1 MKLTDRPARS
11 IVRAIAGAAE
21 RWSDGDF
28 SPRVRLLDAVAARTG
43 YSLPVV
49 EYALDRIFLSLGEN
63 AIAETIARELGSLD
77 ALDRFVERGALPRAR
92 ALPLGSICIVSSRT
106 TIGVAIFPAI
116 FALCAKCDVL
126 VKDRD
131 DGLVGAFFAT
141 LRDELDEFE
150 TAARA
155 TTWDGRHEAADL
167 GAFDG
172 VVAFG
177 SDAALA
183 HLRDGVSPAA
193 RFIPY
198 GSKASAGYAGRDAL
212 ATQTG
217 ARDVA
222 RGAARDLVLYESEGC
237 LSLHALFV
245 ERGAAVT
252 PDAFTAL
259 LAAEIERAEVEF
271 PLGTRSADASARLA
285 QRRDLAAFR
294 AASGSGAVYSDANA
308 SYLAVLD
315 PPPSEP
321 PAFLPRALGVHAV
334 DGPDDAAAY
343 LERHRLPLEAF
354 AVAGMRDDIFAMAV
368 KAGAARVAA
377 FGELQSPALGGYHG
391 GRPRI
396 AEFVRWMSDETS

>member
-1 MKLTDRPARS
+1 MKLTDRPVRS

-49 EYALDRIFLSLGEN
+49 EYALDRIFFSLTEN
-63 AIAETIARELGSLD
+63 AIAETIAHELGSLD
-77 ALDRFVERGALPRAR
+77 ALDRFVERGTLPRAR
-92 ALPLGSICIVSSRT
+92 ALPLGSVCVVSSRT
-106 TIGVAIFPAI
+106 TIGVAIFPAV

-131 DGLVGAFFAT
+131 DGLVAAFFAT
-141 LRDELDEFE
+141 LREELDEFE

-155 TTWDGRHEAADL
+155 TAWDGERDGADL
-167 GAFDG
+167 AAFDG
-172 VVAFG
+172 VAAFG
-177 SDAALA
+177 SDATLA
-183 HLRDGVSPAA
+183 QIRSGTSPAA

-198 GSKASAGYAGRDAL
+198 GSKASAGYVGRDAL
-212 ATQTG
+212 ATPAQ

-222 RGAARDLVLYESEGC
+222 RGAARDLVLYETEGC

-245 ERGAAVT
+245 ERGAVVA

-259 LAAEIERAEVEF
+259 LAGEIARAEVEF
-271 PLGTRSADASARLA
+271 PLGARSADANARLA

-334 DGPDDAAAY
+334 DGPAAAAAY
-343 LERHRLPLEAF
+343 LERHRLPLEAV
-354 AVAGMRDDIFAMAV
+354 AVAGARDDIVAMAV
-368 KAGAARVAA
+368 AAGAARIAA
-377 FGELQSPALGGYHG
+377 FGELQSPAVGGFHG

-396 AEFVRWMSDETS
+396 AEFVRWITDETS